1 MDRQTIEDIIADRLG
16 GWALHLVDH
25 HATPALL
32 IGIGHDHMS
41 GDLQLCVT
49 ENTPMVVVRAWL
61 AWAIEAIDR
70 GAYVE
75 KHGDGSPQSDSG
87 AQNGPGEAND

>member
-1 MDRQTIEDIIADRLG
+1 MDRQAIEAINADRLG
-16 GWALHLVDH
+16 GWALHLIDH

-49 ENTPMVVVRAWL
+49 EATPMAVVRGWL

-70 GAYVE
+70 SDYVE
-75 KHGDGSPQSDSG
+75 QHGEDPPQSG
-87 AQNGPGEAND
+87 NGTVL